1 MIKIFPTIFPNSPC
15 QGFLDFCQKNIMLAQ
30 ALKFIQISN
39 GFLDVES
46 QSWHFLTFSFLSL
59 SSSAATNTISRRC
72 CLNKNLSSSSPAI
85 IRFSTYLLAGDLMDP
100 QDCNVQIQRD
110 FFPPNPHRPSVW
122 CSISC
127 FVQGSHIIYLHFC
140 GDLGHG
146 YSTVCEEVGI
156 LVWRC
161 KSSFRIKTQLIM
173 RTFLSMNI

>member
-1 MIKIFPTIFPNSPC
+1 MPRVPR
-15 QGFLDFCQKNIMLAQ
+15 FLSKKKHYACSKL
-30 ALKFIQISN
+30 IQISN
-39 GFLDVES
+39 GFPDVEL
-46 QSWHFLTFSFLSL
+46 QSWHFLAFSFLFLCSSAVTNSILRRCQCRLESKTLSSL
-59 SSSAATNTISRRC
+59 SPPR
-72 CLNKNLSSSSPAI
+72 

-100 QDCNVQIQRD
+100 QDCDVQIQRD

-122 CSISC
+122 CSISG